1 MTKPSQQHRGVNHPH
16 FSGILFH
23 PTTLYQLSTK
33 RKRKI
38 CLLHFF
44 KQQVWTLQFV
54 CLLGD
59 WRICRTIS
67 ARDILSE
74 KINFFVLHVKDPY
87 TGMDGHREGFK
98 NKLIGRQV
106 FGEHLEAEKRFLIS
120 VTDFRVLL
128 PPILRLLLLC
138 GPGMIRGVD
147 ARDASSGQID
157 STTFFSTYL
166 TYPSL
171 DSYLYVLL
179 YLYIYSYQYYL
190 LL

>member
-1 MTKPSQQHRGVNHPH
+1 MDWRG
-16 FSGILFH
+16 
-23 PTTLYQLSTK
+23 Y
-33 RKRKI
+33 R
-38 CLLHFF
+38 
-44 KQQVWTLQFV
+44 VWTLFLFHSYK
-54 CLLGD
+54 C
-59 WRICRTIS
+59 CT
-67 ARDILSE
+67 
-74 KINFFVLHVKDPY
+74 NY
-87 TGMDGHREGFK
+87 K
-98 NKLIGRQV
+98 NKLIGRKV

-128 PPILRLLLLC
+128 PPILHLLLLC

-179 YLYIYSYQYYL
+179 YLYIFL
-190 LL
+190 LLPVVVTCSKDHVRGGKPGILKTFGGRFNFIFWGTRSSPFSPPTSVK